1 MQRAFHAIQEAKVL
15 AERIDRTEKN
25 KMRAQLEEV
34 AAIYRLAEEKM
45 ERYERETVVAEYKRY
60 WRELISEHHQ
70 RLENLSRYMV
80 IKCNR

>member
-1 MQRAFHAIQEAKVL
+1 M
-15 AERIDRTEKN
+15 AERVDRSDKN
-25 KMRAQLEEV
+25 KMRAQLEEI

-45 ERYERETVVAEYKRY
+45 EGYERETRVAEYRRY
-60 WRELISEHHQ
+60 WRELMSDHHQ